1 MNQGSFFLFLNWDNS
16 HTISKCTVQQCLV
29 YLQGCATITTIQFQ
43 NLSSPKKSHTH
54 YRSPFSSVPSPWE
67 TTNQLSISMDLPIEP
82 RYFWSQIIITNVTS
96 IQLTQET
103 HKHTDTHTHTH
114 THPHEIPLWQHLTF
128 PSDRQDSFFHA
139 IPLFQRWYT
148 HICPT
153 QGASHPTLFFF
164 CQKPWHVLS
173 GSCICR
179 VILR

>member
-67 TTNQLSISMDLPIEP
+67 TTHQLSISMDLPIEP

-103 HKHTDTHTHTH
+103 HKHTDTHTHTLM
-114 THPHEIPLWQHLTF
+114 TFLSGNTSPSLLIGRTPSSMPFPCVSEVIYPHLSYSRCKP
-128 PSDRQDSFFHA
+128 
-139 IPLFQRWYT
+139 
-148 HICPT
+148 
-153 QGASHPTLFFF
+153 SHPFLLLSKTMT
-164 CQKPWHVLS
+164 CSIRVLH
-173 GSCICR
+173 
-179 VILR
+179 L